1 MSSGEPEGDVTQPPR
16 PRKIRGIGYVV
27 GMVILVVLIA
37 VGSFFFIYK
46 NTSAVPAGNGKATP
60 SPSVKGGITPSPTDT
75 ETPTLAIPTQAI
87 FYDQFLDNSH
97 FWLLSN
103 QAGYIR
109 TLTNG
114 MLTLSDTNPQTTLIE
129 GLPNNAQYTNF
140 SMTVDFT
147 VTQGD
152 MNDSVGLYLR
162 GDSNLDY
169 DYRVDV
175 NGNNTFDIVKEYLG
189 DNNTPQST
197 TLDGPHS
204 PSILHPPG
212 HQNTITVIMKGPA
225 LVLLINGTVVSSI
238 TDSDYTSGQIALF
251 ARHGATSD
259 GVTVAFSRVEVD
271 YAPEQLPQ

>member
-1 MSSGEPEGDVTQPPR
+1 MIIPLATSLHYGSFLLKRVYNTGLICKSLCCQEYFMSSGEPEGDVAQPPR
-16 PRKIRGIGYVV
+16 PRKIRRIGYVV
-27 GMVILVVLIA
+27 GMVILVALIA
-37 VGSFFFIYK
+37 VGSLFFIYK
-46 NTSAVPAGNGKATP
+46 NTSAVPAGNEKATP
-60 SPSVKGGITPSPTDT
+60 SPSVKGGITPSPTGTDT
-75 ETPTLAIPTQAI
+75 ASLAIPTQAI
-87 FYDQFLDNSH
+87 CYDQFLDNSH
-97 FWLLSN
+97 FWALSN

-129 GLPNNAQYTNF
+129 GLPSNAQYNNF

-162 GDSNLDY
+162 GDSNLDH
-169 DYRVDV
+169 DYRVDI

-189 DNNTPQST
+189 DNNTLQST

-212 HQNTITVIMKGPA
+212 QQNTITI
-225 LVLLINGTVVSSI
+225 
-238 TDSDYTSGQIALF
+238 
-251 ARHGATSD
+251 
-259 GVTVAFSRVEVD
+259 
-271 YAPEQLPQ
+271 

>member
-27 GMVILVVLIA
+27 GMVILVALIA

-140 SMTVDFT
+140 LMTVDFT

-162 GDSNLDY
+162 GDSC
-169 DYRVDV
+169 VEIA
-175 NGNNTFDIVKEYLG
+175 TWI
-189 DNNTPQST
+189 T
-197 TLDGPHS
+197 T
-204 PSILHPPG
+204 
-212 HQNTITVIMKGPA
+212 TA
-225 LVLLINGTVVSSI
+225 
-238 TDSDYTSGQIALF
+238 
-251 ARHGATSD
+251 
-259 GVTVAFSRVEVD
+259 
-271 YAPEQLPQ
+271 

>member
-1 MSSGEPEGDVTQPPR
+1 MSSGEPEGDVVQPR
-16 PRKIRGIGYVV
+16 QPRKIRGIGYIV
-27 GMVILVVLIA
+27 GMVILVALIA

-46 NTSAVPAGNGKATP
+46 NTGAVPASNGKATP
-60 SPSVKGGITPSPTDT
+60 SPSVSRGITPSPTDT
-75 ETPTLAIPTQAI
+75 DTPTLAIPTQAI

-114 MLTLSDTNPQTTLIE
+114 MLTLSDTNLQTTLIE

-162 GDSNLDY
+162 GDSNLDH
-169 DYRVDV
+169 DYRVDI

-197 TLDGPHS
+197 ALDGPRS
-204 PSILHPPG
+204 SSMLHPPG
-212 HQNTITVIMKGPA
+212 QQNSITVIMKGPA

-251 ARHGATSD
+251 AHHGATSD

-271 YAPEQLPQ
+271 YAPEKLPQ